1 MRTFNGLQ
9 IFTNQITNSGQLDAR
24 YIRITGDQHV
34 FDLKTFKDGL
44 VLSNSQ
50 DIPAGS
56 YPVSSPI
63 GVTGQMIFSPPHIY
77 ICTEVDQPN
86 NLYTWKRLMIQEFP
100 LWA

>member
-9 IFTNQITNSGQLDAR
+9 VFTTQLTNSGQLDAR
-24 YIRITGDQHV
+24 YLRITGDQNV
-34 FDLKTFKDGL
+34 YNLKSFKDGL

-50 DIPAGS
+50 SIPTAS
-56 YPVSSPI
+56 YPVSSPV
-63 GVTGQMIFSPPHIY
+63 GVTGQMIFSSPHIY

-100 LWA
+100 L

>member
-9 IFTNQITNSGQLDAR
+9 IFTEQLTNSGQLDAR
-24 YIRITGDQHV
+24 YIRITGDQNV
-34 FDLKTFKDGL
+34 YDLKTFNDGL

-50 DIPAGS
+50 GIPAAS
-56 YPVSSPI
+56 YPVSSPE
-63 GVTGQMIFSPPHIY
+63 GVTGQMIFSSPHIY

-100 LWA
+100 L